1 MKHREEAVSRRA
13 ESQSEES
20 TLGEDDLLLERQ
32 LCFALSVASRSIVA
46 AYRPVLEPIGL
57 THPQYLVMLALWER
71 SPRTVRDVSEAL
83 LLEPATMTPLL
94 KRLEEAGL
102 VTRARQAGNERAL
115 DVALTPAG
123 RALREKA
130 LAVPVTMMAR
140 LGITREEAEELHRS
154 MMKLIAAAQAS
165 RDADSTNRG

>member
-1 MKHREEAVSRRA
+1 MRDDLV
-13 ESQSEES
+13 
-20 TLGEDDLLLERQ
+20 EDDLLLERQ
-32 LCFALSVASRSIVA
+32 LCFALSVASRSVVA
-46 AYRPVLEPIGL
+46 AYRPVLEPMGL

-71 SPRTVRDVSEAL
+71 SPRTVRDVSDAL

-102 VTRARQAGNERAL
+102 VTRSRQPGNERAL
-115 DVALTPAG
+115 DVALTRAG

-130 LAVPVTMMAR
+130 LAVPVTMMSR
-140 LGITREEAEELHRS
+140 LGITREDAEELHRS

-165 RDADSTNRG
+165 REAPLPGA

>member
-1 MKHREEAVSRRA
+1 MSTSTEQHADATEL
-13 ESQSEES
+13 SEEFPPQ
-20 TLGEDDLLLERQ
+20 DDLLLERQ
-32 LCFALSVASRSIVA
+32 LCFALSVASRSVVA
-46 AYRPVLEPIGL
+46 AYRPVLEPMGL

-71 SPRTVRDVSEAL
+71 SPRTVRDVSDAL

-102 VTRARQAGNERAL
+102 VTRSRQTGNERAL

-123 RALREKA
+123 GALREKA
-130 LAVPVTMMAR
+130 LAVPGTMMDR
-140 LGITREEAEELHRS
+140 LRITRGEAEELHGS

-165 RDADSTNRG
+165 REGDSAKRG

>member
-1 MKHREEAVSRRA
+1 MSA
-13 ESQSEES
+13 
-20 TLGEDDLLLERQ
+20 EDDLLLERQ

-46 AYRPVLEPIGL
+46 AYRPVLEPMGL

-71 SPRTVRDVSEAL
+71 SPRTVRDISDAL
-83 LLEPATMTPLL
+83 LLEPATVTPLL
-94 KRLEEAGL
+94 KRLEDAGL

-123 RALREKA
+123 KALRAKA

-140 LGITREEAEELHRS
+140 LGLTRDDAAQLHGS

-165 RDADSTNRG
+165 RAG